1 MCTIYFVYI
10 RVYIYV
16 CVYVYKRT
24 QIPDKSMSL
33 HSYQQSSLPS
43 KQQHILLSD
52 THQDVPGLS
61 ITSFIFRA
69 VFLRRHEL
77 LFDFLLQIF
86 LFFGQHFLGF
96 PKSLDCVL
104 GCRLLSALFP
114 TAEQLHPHRH
124 FGINADNYLKKSPG
138 IFGSKKISVKL
149 LFSVLKQKD
158 RR

>member
-1 MCTIYFVYI
+1 MCTIYFVCI
-10 RVYIYV
+10 RVYINVYTCV
-16 CVYVYKRT
+16 CVYKRT

-33 HSYQQSSLPS
+33 HSYLPSSLPS
-43 KQQHILLSD
+43 KQQHILRSD

-69 VFLRRHEL
+69 IFLRRHEL

-86 LFFGQHFLGF
+86 LFFGQHILGF

-114 TAEQLHPHRH
+114 TAEQLRPHRH
-124 FGINADNYLKKSPG
+124 FGINADNYLKNHLGFLAPRK
-138 IFGSKKISVKL
+138 
-149 LFSVLKQKD
+149 
-158 RR
+158 